1 MIICFPQREQ
11 IGVALNFPVILH
23 QTQMSRPPVR
33 FPVQLFH
40 LEMEV
45 GIQGDGFVLVFLIP
59 LVCNGK
65 RIAIL
70 VLYPHGRDQVGILLL
85 RIAVYTFPADSNANL
100 ADVSVLL
107 RLDGIFHRTEALVI
121 TAVQLFGNALF
132 LSILVAL

>member
-1 MIICFPQREQ
+1 
-11 IGVALNFPVILH
+11 
-23 QTQMSRPPVR
+23 MSRPPVR

-85 RIAVYTFPADSNANL
+85 RIAVYTFL

-132 LSILVAL
+132 LGILVAL